1 MKASHVEFCA
11 WVRSWALCAL
21 FAAAGTSS
29 VLRADATYLPLSS
42 GPVSQ
47 DWSSPAL
54 ITVNDGWEN
63 VPGFIGYLGQELTSA
78 TGADPRTLLAPST
91 LANDIDVIANQSNS
105 ANSTGGVAEFDG
117 LANPTIA
124 LQGSGTADAPH
135 LVLHLDTTGRRAIT
149 IRYTLRDLDGSA
161 DNAVQAVALQFRVG
175 TSGDFTSVPA
185 GFVADATSGPS
196 LATLT
201 TEVSAVLPAAAENQP
216 RVQVRILTTNA
227 AGNDEWVGVDD
238 LLVTSTGTG
247 PGVSVAQSGG
257 STAVSEGGVS
267 DSYTLGLETAPT
279 GPVTITVTADPQVEI
294 SADGVVFAPTLALSF
309 TSTES
314 RTVTVRAIDDGV
326 FEDVHTGALTQA
338 ITSTSDPV
346 NYPVS
351 LSIPSLAV
359 SIADNDVPTAPTRV
373 SVVQG
378 TGETSPRLNATL
390 AVSAI
395 VTGFITGSAG
405 TRDGFFIQ
413 EEDVEADTD
422 PTTSEGLFVYTAQT
436 AALAG
441 TVANLTLGDRVT
453 VVGKVVEF
461 GGLTELTTEAVGVAS
476 VTRTA
481 AGLALPTPATLR
493 FPLASGAALE
503 RFEGM
508 RVTVPE
514 TLTVS
519 GNEGLGQ
526 FGELVLSSGGRL
538 VSPTNV
544 IDPNDA
550 IASGTTSIGAA
561 NVAAVTA
568 RQAADALRA
577 IVLDDG
583 STRSYPPLTPYLS
596 SSDPGAAT
604 RRVGDTVTGFVGVLS
619 YGFGRYRLQ
628 PSSPVEFVA
637 TNPRT
642 VMPPVLGGTVKV
654 ASFNVLNYFTTFG
667 GSNDRGASG
676 PLEFE
681 RQKSKIVAA
690 LKALDADIVGL
701 IELQNRADVA
711 GVTSETAV
719 NELVAALT
727 AAIGSPGV
735 YVTRPAPT
743 AGTGTDYIRTAF
755 IYKPARVSPVGD
767 SFTDTDPVFQ
777 RPPLA
782 QVFSRVGE
790 GSAFIACVNHFK
802 SKGSGTGAD
811 ADQGDGQGASNASR
825 KLQAQR
831 LITFLNG
838 VKASTGEPDVLI
850 IGDLNA
856 HAEEDPIDLLRAAGY
871 VDLIER
877 FVATPRYSYNFENA
891 SGYLDHAMA
900 NTSLA
905 AQVAGAAE
913 WHINA
918 DEPAFY
924 DYNIGLNPT
933 NPGAGNKSA
942 AQQAINAG
950 TPYRSS
956 DHDPLLVGLR
966 LADTGG
972 VTVPA
977 ISRQPAGQSVGLG
990 QSATFTVDG
999 TGTGPLVYEWFF
1011 NGRKVSEAAG
1021 PSLTLNAVG
1030 LEQTGVYSAR
1040 VTGPGG
1046 VVESRAAVL
1055 GIRSLAKVAG
1065 AGTEVAADL
1074 RHPNGNIYDQI
1085 LLTGTAAV
1093 ITADPG
1099 QVTRLSFID
1108 LNDDI
1113 VQVEFGGPGSLTV
1126 VLEAASGP
1134 ALPLNYVQAV
1144 TYLKGHAR
1152 VVVAGAEVGT
1162 NVSVFSVGRANAVN
1176 QALFRDDVVY
1186 DGLADVSFLAL
1197 ASADGR
1203 FGGVRTSNATY
1214 YATRGLTG
1222 LYAPGVEF
1230 TGPAFI
1236 GDLAAY
1242 DDATGS
1248 FVLGSGSDVRVA
1260 GGNLAQPNGRAV
1272 RVGGISQLKFVAGT
1286 TSHGTLLSAQAN
1298 QARLEQEGLDV
1309 TSQIVVNP
1317 GAP

>member
-1 MKASHVEFCA
+1 MMALLAESCGR
-11 WVRSWALCAL
+11 VRGWALCAL
-21 FAAAGTSS
+21 FAGAAASS
-29 VLRADATYLPLSS
+29 PLRADATYLPLSA

-47 DWSSPAL
+47 DWSSRAL
-54 ITVNDGWEN
+54 ITVNDGWDG
-63 VPGFIGYLGQELTSA
+63 VTGFIGYLGQALTSA
-78 TGADPRTLLAPST
+78 TGADPQTVLAPSSA
-91 LANDIDVIANQSNS
+91 ANDVDVIANQT
-105 ANSTGGVAEFDG
+105 NSTITNGGVAEFDG

-124 LQGSGTADAPH
+124 LQGSGTANAPH

-201 TEVSAVLPAAAENQP
+201 TEVSAVLPVAAENQP

-257 STAVSEGGVS
+257 STAVAEGGAS
-267 DSYTLGLETAPT
+267 DSYTVGLETAPT
-279 GPVTITVTADPQVEI
+279 GPVTLTVTADPQVEI
-294 SADGVVFAPTLALSF
+294 SADGVVFAPTLVLSF
-309 TSTES
+309 SSTEP

-326 FEDVHTGALTQA
+326 FEDTHAGALTQA
-338 ITSTSDPV
+338 ITSTADPV

-351 LSIPSLAV
+351 LAIPSLAV
-359 SIADNDVPTAPTRV
+359 AIADNDVPTVPTRI
-373 SVVQG
+373 SVIQG
-378 TGETSPRLNATL
+378 SGDSSPRLNATL
-390 AVSAI
+390 AVSAV
-395 VTGFITGSAG
+395 VTGFLTGSSGA
-405 TRDGFFIQ
+405 RDGFFIQ
-413 EEDVEADTD
+413 EEDAENDAD
-422 PTTSEGLFVYTAQT
+422 PATSEGLFVYTAQT
-436 AALAG
+436 AALAT
-441 TVANLTLGDRVT
+441 TVANLAPGDGVT

-461 GGLTELTTEAVGVAS
+461 GGLTELTTESVGVAW

-481 AGLALPTPATLR
+481 AGLALPTPATVR
-493 FPLASGAALE
+493 FPMASATALE

-519 GNEGLGQ
+519 GNGGLGQ
-526 FGELVLSSGGRL
+526 FGELVLSSGGRI

-550 IASGTTSIGAA
+550 VASGTTSSGTA

-568 RQAADALRA
+568 RQAADALRE
-577 IVLDDG
+577 IILDDA
-583 STRSYPPLTPYLS
+583 STRSYPTPTPHLS
-596 SSDPGAAT
+596 SSDPGTAT
-604 RRVGDTVTGFVGVLS
+604 RRVGDTVTGFVGILS

-628 PSSPVEFVA
+628 PSSPVGLVA
-637 TNPRT
+637 ANPRT
-642 VMPPVLGGTVKV
+642 VTPPVLGGTVKV
-654 ASFNVLNYFTTFG
+654 ASFNVLNYFMTFG

-676 PLEFE
+676 AAEFE
-681 RQKSKIVAA
+681 RQKGKIVAA

-701 IELQNRADVA
+701 IELQNRSDGA
-711 GVTSETAV
+711 GVTGETAV
-719 NELVAALT
+719 NDLVAALNT
-727 AAIGSPGV
+727 AIGTAGV
-735 YVTRPAPT
+735 YVARPAPA

-755 IYKPARVSPVGD
+755 IYKPARVAPVGER
-767 SFTDTDPVFQ
+767 FTDTDPVFQ

-802 SKGSGTGAD
+802 SKGSGSGAD

-825 KLQAQR
+825 RLQAQR
-831 LITFLNG
+831 LITFLEG
-838 VKASTGEPDVLI
+838 VKTATGEPDVLI

-856 HAEEDPIDLLRAAGY
+856 YAEEDPIDLLRAAGY

-877 FVATPRYSYNFENA
+877 FVATPRYSYNFDNA
-891 SGYLDHAMA
+891 SGYLDHALA
-900 NTSLA
+900 NASLVP
-905 AQVAGAAE
+905 QVAGAAE

-918 DEPAFY
+918 DEPSFL
-924 DYNIGLNPT
+924 DYNLELNPN

-942 AQQAINAG
+942 VQQALNAG

-966 LADTGG
+966 LADAGG
-972 VTVPA
+972 VTVPS
-977 ISRQPAGQSVGLG
+977 ISRQPVGQSVGLG
-990 QSATFTVDG
+990 DSASFAVDG
-999 TGTGPLVYEWFF
+999 AGTSPLVYEWFF
-1011 NGRKVSEAAG
+1011 NGRKVSGAAG
-1021 PSLTLNAVG
+1021 STLTLSAVG
-1030 LEQTGVYSAR
+1030 LEQAGVYSAR

-1046 VVESRAAVL
+1046 AVESRAAVL
-1055 GIRSLAKVAG
+1055 GIRSALKVAG

-1113 VQVEFGGPGSLTV
+1113 VQVELGGPGSLTV
-1126 VLEAASGP
+1126 VLDAASGP
-1134 ALPLNYVQAV
+1134 AVPVNYVQAV
-1144 TYLKGHAR
+1144 NYLKGHAR
-1152 VVVAGAEVGT
+1152 LVVAGAEVGT

-1176 QALFRDDVVY
+1176 QALFRSDVAY
-1186 DGLADVSFLAL
+1186 DGLADIAFLAL
-1197 ASADGR
+1197 TSSDGR
-1203 FGGVRTSNATY
+1203 FGGVRTSNVTY
-1214 YATRGLTG
+1214 FATRGLTG

-1230 TGPAFI
+1230 TGPAFV
-1236 GDLAAY
+1236 GDLSAY
-1242 DDATGS
+1242 DDATGA

-1286 TSHGTLLSAQAN
+1286 TSHGTLLAAQAN
-1298 QARLEQEGLDV
+1298 QARLEQDGVDV

-1317 GAP
+1317 GTP